1 MSRFDLGDNIKKPK
15 TVPAT
20 VEGFWK
26 RVDSEKTGRICA
38 ELADVLEQQLRGELS
53 KEDYKTKKA
62 EIKLGATF
70 YTPHAHFNKA
80 YKSNEGEPVDSGKC
94 IIDLDGCED
103 FPELYAKTLMGRE
116 RELGINMVNRSVSG
130 TGGHV
135 LFDIPEG
142 MDRQTAQAW
151 LSHEMGDVEY
161 DKAVHEL
168 ERAIYLPCR
177 EYILYID
184 EELMFS
190 DELHA
195 AKVKYDGR
203 SKMDD
208 VSEKPS
214 AINPHP
220 SAINPH
226 PSAIVE
232 SPVEADERTMLIF
245 HECMKEEGVVD
256 ADFVNE
262 GGRHNS
268 VKLVLSHC
276 NQLLTQEETLGVLKV
291 LMPNNWQDE
300 NIQTLVGDFYS
311 KYLDRSKPLS
321 LVQKR
326 IFKESKRRFR
336 AEQEEDSNLSD
347 VEGCSDAQSKDS
359 LSRMFASNVPPT
371 IPQNLPRLVNTVIKN
386 TPRLYQATVAQA
398 MFPALA
404 TYPKRLSF
412 RYIDNQQRELRI
424 NCLIIAG
431 TGTGKD
437 ICTKQ
442 PLSHIIA
449 DIKQRDEINRERLKK
464 YNEEYNNKANNK
476 QKPQRPDDL
485 VIQTI
490 KSDVTRAALVQ
501 RMDDAQ
507 GAPLYVRMNELEQ
520 WDKVEG
526 ATGRSN
532 QFTVMKQNDDEE
544 NDFGSDRAS
553 TQSVTG
559 SGSLHLNWNAN
570 TTISKAMKYFR
581 FVVTDGPISRL
592 CLATIPDCEIGSDI
606 PVFGDYDTAYDEA
619 LKPYIENLKAA
630 TGVVDCQQAKKLI
643 KRLKAECADF
653 ARLSQDTVF
662 DNLTHRALV
671 HAFRKACLLYA
682 ANGMKWERGIED
694 FCRWSL
700 LYDLYLKMKFW
711 GDQIRSAD
719 GDVQVSKRGPESLL
733 DSLPSEFTL
742 EDAKRVRQQKGM
754 DAGRARKMISTWQ
767 SRNFVIQMS
776 DVSFKKLSEEE
787 RKSRQK
793 GKNQKKNNDE

>member
-62 EIKLGATF
+62 EIKLRATF

-80 YKSNEGEPVDSGKC
+80 YKSNEGEPVDSGKAV
-94 IIDLDGCED
+94 IDLDGCAD
-103 FPELYAKTLMGRE
+103 FEQLYERFLRGRE

-151 LSHEMGDVEY
+151 MSHEMGDVEY
-161 DKAVHEL
+161 DKAVHEP

-208 VSEKPS
+208 VREKPS
-214 AINPHP
+214 DINPHT
-220 SAINPH
+220 
-226 PSAIVE
+226 SAIVK

-276 NQLLTQEETLGVLKV
+276 NQLLTQEETLGVLKE

-311 KYLDRSKPLS
+311 KYLDRNKPLS

-336 AEQEEDSNLSD
+336 AEQEEDSNLND

-359 LSRMFASNVPPT
+359 LSRMFASNVPPA
-371 IPQNLPRLVNTVIKN
+371 IPQNLPRLVKTVIKN

-412 RYIDNQQRELRI
+412 RYIDNQQRELRM

-490 KSDVTRAALVQ
+490 KSDVTKAALVQ

-630 TGVVDCQQAKKLI
+630 TGVIDCQQAKKLI

-742 EDAKRVRQQKGM
+742 EDAMRVRQQKGM
-754 DAGRARKMISTWQ
+754 DARRARKMISTWQ
-767 SRNFVIQMS
+767 SRDFVIQMS

-787 RKSRQK
+787 RKIRLK
-793 GKNQKKNNDE
+793 KKNQKKNNDE